1 MNISKK
7 FISENV
13 IINSQHINYM
23 GLCVPCKSQNHLLRA
38 KNDSMDKKARQQV
51 VKQAIANERLEGLEV
66 TKETKKIAND
76 YICGKLSAKEAANKI
91 RARYGVL

>member
-1 MNISKK
+1 
-7 FISENV
+7 
-13 IINSQHINYM
+13 
-23 GLCVPCKSQNHLLRA
+23 
-38 KNDSMDKKARQQV
+38 MDKKARQQV

-76 YICGKLSAKEAANKI
+76 YIAGKLSAKEAANKI